1 MVSSVKFRYSGEV
14 TKNGRIYLGKI
25 FEKTHVQIVV

>member
-1 MVSSVKFRYSGEV
+1 MYSSVKFRYSEEA

-25 FEKTHVQIVV
+25 FKKTPVQIVV